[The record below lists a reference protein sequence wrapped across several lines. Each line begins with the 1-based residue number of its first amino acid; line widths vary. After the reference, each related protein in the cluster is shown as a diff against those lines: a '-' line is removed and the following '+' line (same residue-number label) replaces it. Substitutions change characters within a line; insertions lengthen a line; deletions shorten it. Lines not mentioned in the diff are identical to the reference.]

1 MRPSREYVGGI
12 AKKQNPLRPLLGGS
26 KNLAVWFRSDDDL
39 PKDVSESGQH
49 FTGDIEIQQH
59 PAIGTLCGGTGI
71 YNPNSKDITFQADS
85 GAVTFSGRFSDSFDK
100 LIGHISISTKDYE
113 AEGEITLELFTEDDE
128 D

>member
-12 AKKQNPLRPLLGGS
+12 AKKQNPLRSLLGGS

-85 GAVTFSGRFSDSFDK
+85 AAVAPVDSR
-100 LIGHISISTKDYE
+100 
-113 AEGEITLELFTEDDE
+113 
-128 D
+128 